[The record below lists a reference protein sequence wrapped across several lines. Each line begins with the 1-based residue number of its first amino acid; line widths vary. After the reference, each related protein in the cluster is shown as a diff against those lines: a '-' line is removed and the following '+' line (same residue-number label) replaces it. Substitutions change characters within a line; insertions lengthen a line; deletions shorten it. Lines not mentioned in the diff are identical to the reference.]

1 MKNTHLSEIENF
13 KADIEAIASIESVP
27 MILEIICRTT
37 GMGFAA
43 IARVTEDRWIAC
55 AVKDK
60 INFGLLPGGEL
71 EVLTTI
77 CNEIRQHHRPVIISN
92 VALDTTYVKHH
103 TPAKYGIQSYISFP
117 IFLKNGA
124 FFGTLCAID
133 PRPTA
138 LDAPEVAGLFSIY
151 ADLISSNM
159 ISGDQLSDYKQ
170 ELETERKSK
179 EAQELFMAILGH
191 DLLNPINA
199 VGNAGQLLSRYTE
212 DENVRRIAKILN
224 NSAHRMKE
232 MVENVMDFARKQ
244 LGERIPIDRHAND
257 SIEEALTQVILE
269 TKMVATDV
277 EIATEFDLSYPVNCD
292 ARRIS
297 QLFSN
302 LLSNAVKHGDKNSP
316 IHIKVAS
323 SPSMFSLALSNGG
336 TKIPKE
342 AIANL
347 FKPFARTESGSK
359 KRGLGLGL
367 FIASEIAHAHD
378 GNIQVFSTDEETSF
392 VFTMPNDL
400 TH

>member
-1 MKNTHLSEIENF
+1 MKNDDTSEITDF
-13 KADIEAIASIESVP
+13 KADIEAIANIGSVP

-77 CNEIRQHHRPVIISN
+77 CNEIRQHHQPVIISN
-92 VALDTTYVKHH
+92 VALDEKYVKHH

-117 IFLKNGA
+117 IFLKNGT

-133 PRPTA
+133 PRPTD
-138 LDAPEVAGLFSIY
+138 LDAPEIAGLFGIY
-151 ADLISSNM
+151 ADLISNNM
-159 ISGDQLSDYKQ
+159 ISDDELSDYKR
-170 ELETERKSK
+170 ELEIERKAK

-191 DLLNPINA
+191 DLLNPIHA
-199 VGNAGQLLSRYTE
+199 VGNAGQLLSRYSA
-212 DENVRRIAKILN
+212 DENIRRIAKMLN

-244 LGERIPIDRHAND
+244 LGERISIDSHSID
-257 SIEEALTQVILE
+257 SMEDAIIQVILE

-277 EIATEFDLSYPVNCD
+277 DITTEFDLPHAVNCD
-292 ARRIS
+292 SRRIC

-302 LLSNAVKHGDKNSP
+302 LLSNAVKHGDRNRA
-316 IHIKVAS
+316 IHIKVTS
-323 SPSMFSLALSNGG
+323 TPSMFSLAISNSG

-342 AIANL
+342 EIATL
-347 FKPFARTESGSK
+347 FEPFSRTESGSK

-367 FIASEIAHAHD
+367 FIASEIAKAHD
-378 GNIQVFSTDEETSF
+378 GTIQVFSTDDETSF
-392 VFTMPNDL
+392 VFNMPNDL
-400 TH
+400 SN

>member
-1 MKNTHLSEIENF
+1 MKNNDTSEIKDF
-13 KADIEAIASIESVP
+13 KADIEAIANIGSVP

-77 CNEIRQHHRPVIISN
+77 CNEIRQHHQPVVISN
-92 VALDTTYVKHH
+92 VALDKKYVKHH

-117 IFLKNGA
+117 IFLKNGT

-133 PRPTA
+133 PRPA
-138 LDAPEVAGLFSIY
+138 DLDAPEIAGLFSIY

-159 ISGDQLSDYKQ
+159 ISDDQLSDYKR
-170 ELETERKSK
+170 ELETERKAK

-191 DLLNPINA
+191 DLLNPIHA
-199 VGNAGQLLSRYTE
+199 VGNAGQLLSRYSA
-212 DENVRRIAKILN
+212 DETIRRIAKMLN

-244 LGERIPIDRHAND
+244 LGERISIDSHSTD
-257 SIEEALTQVILE
+257 SIEDALLQVILE

-277 EIATEFDLSYPVNCD
+277 DIMTEFDLPHAVNCD
-292 ARRIS
+292 SRRIC

-302 LLSNAVKHGDKNSP
+302 LLSNAVKHGDRNRA

-323 SPSMFSLALSNGG
+323 TPSMFSLAISNSG
-336 TKIPKE
+336 TKIEKE
-342 AIANL
+342 AIATL
-347 FKPFARTESGSK
+347 FEPFSRTENGSK

-367 FIASEIAHAHD
+367 FIASEIAKAHD
-378 GNIQVFSTDEETSF
+378 GTIQVFSTDEETSF
-392 VFTMPNDL
+392 VFNMPNDL
-400 TH
+400 SN